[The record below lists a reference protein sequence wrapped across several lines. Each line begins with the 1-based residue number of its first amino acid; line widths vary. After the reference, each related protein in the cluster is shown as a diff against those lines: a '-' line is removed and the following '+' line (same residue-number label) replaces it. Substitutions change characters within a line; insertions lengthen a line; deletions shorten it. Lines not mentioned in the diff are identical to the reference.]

1 MVGSNIKRVMTTEE
15 ILIELRKYGDEQT
28 KKTLM
33 KHGAQEPLF
42 GVKVQDL
49 KKILKKTKK
58 NHELSLELYAT
69 GNSDAMYLAGLMA
82 DEKQITKEQ
91 LEDWVDKAY
100 WYYLSE
106 YTVPWV
112 AAETEYGIELGLKW
126 ISSEKETIAA
136 AGWATL
142 AYYAAVNEDQKLDIA
157 LYINLLDTV
166 QQEINDAQNRVRYAM
181 NGFVIAV
188 GTYVKALTEKSK
200 EVAKNIGKV
209 TVDVG
214 GTSCKVPLATDY
226 IEKVINKGRI
236 GIKRK
241 TARC

>member
-1 MVGSNIKRVMTTEE
+1 MTAKE
-15 ILIELRKYGDEQT
+15 ILKELQEYGDDQT

-33 KHGAQEPLF
+33 KHGAKEPFF

-82 DEKQITKEQ
+82 DEKQITKDQ
-91 LEDWVDKAY
+91 LNDWADKAY

-106 YTVPWV
+106 YAVPWV
-112 AAETEYGIELGLKW
+112 AAETAYGFELGLEW
-126 ISSEKETIAA
+126 IKSEKENIAA

-142 AYYAAVNEDQKLDIA
+142 AYYAAVNEDEKLDNNV
-157 LYINLLDTV
+157 YIKLLDTV
-166 QQEINDAQNRVRYAM
+166 AREIHGAHNRVRYVM
-181 NGFVIAV
+181 NGFVIAL
-188 GTYVKALTEKSK
+188 GTYVEALTDKAK
-200 EVAKNIGKV
+200 EVAKKIGKV
-209 TVDVG
+209 SVDVG
-214 GTSCKVPLATDY
+214 GTACKVPLANEY
-226 IEKVINKGRI
+226 IDKAIDKGRI
-236 GIKRK
+236 GKKRK